1 MTRPDDLEKSYQKMQ
16 KRYGLPDFSKLDF
29 EFEINSRDTE
39 ENTTY
44 FLRYV
49 RRRMNDRLAFF
60 TRLIENIL
68 HPPSPSLASTY
79 EDRVL
84 TDEDRQILLEQ
95 FKRLMILE
103 REAFMLEATLD
114 EKGDAGYVKTV
125 MKDWPRI
132 KEQLIHVFRKI
143 ERAWQSEETINLE
156 NYFG

>member
-1 MTRPDDLEKSYQKMQ
+1 M
-16 KRYGLPDFSKLDF
+16 
-29 EFEINSRDTE
+29 
-39 ENTTY
+39 
-44 FLRYV
+44 V
-49 RRRMNDRLAFF
+49 FF
-60 TRLIENIL
+60 TGLMENIL